1 MNLPTQA
8 QVNAALRYAGTA
20 AGTIGTIAA
29 LAGVADQQTMQNIV
43 AAFHAIID
51 DLTQLFGDLSKLVL
65 LVIPVATFWLAKM
78 GYNSAS
84 PASQKASVAAQP
96 NMVVVETTAPIAA
109 ANAIAKIPEVKQ
121 VVSTQ
126 AVADATPSDK
136 VIGPVA
142 AAKAA

>member
-8 QVNAALRYAGTA
+8 QVYAGLRYAGTA

-29 LAGVADQQTMQNIV
+29 LAGVTDQQTMQNIV
-43 AAFHAIID
+43 AAFHAVLD
-51 DLTQLFGDLSKLVL
+51 DLAKLFGDTSKLVV
-65 LVIPVATFWLAKM
+65 LVIPVATFWLAKI

-96 NMVVVETTAPIAA
+96 NTVVVQTSSAATTIAA
-109 ANAIAKIPEVKQ
+109 ANAIAAIPEVKQ
-121 VVSTQ
+121 VVATQ

-136 VIGPVA
+136 VVA
-142 AAKAA
+142 KP